1 MRGMLAYFVRHRT
14 AANLI
19 LVIMIALGLAAAT
32 QLRAQFFPDVVVE
45 NVRVS
50 VAWDGAGPDD
60 MDRGVVSVLEPAVAA
75 VEGVEGTL
83 STSREGSASIRID
96 FEPGWDMARAAGD
109 VETAVGQVL
118 NSLPDGA
125 DDPVITR
132 GAWRDRVTEVV
143 ISGPVG
149 VEQLSS
155 YGDEFLARLF
165 REGVTRTSMSGV
177 EGRSILVTATEASLI
192 RHDVTL
198 RQIANAI
205 GAGAETRPAGDVGSG
220 ARLRTGVEKRTAE
233 EIAAIVVR
241 SDAQG
246 RTLTVGEVAEVRE
259 EGITRNRAYFR
270 GDFPAVQINVDRS
283 AAGDAIGIQ
292 NTVEQI
298 ATEMEATL
306 PEGVT
311 IELIR
316 TRAEAISDRLNIL
329 LSNGLMGLALVVG
342 LLFLFL
348 SARTAFWVA
357 AGIPVAMLA
366 TLALMFAFGLTL
378 NMISLFALLICLGI
392 VVDDAIVVGEH
403 ADYRHREL
411 GESPVLAATNAAER
425 MSLPVVSATITTV
438 IAFAGLAVIS
448 GRFGQLI
455 ADIPFTVSV
464 VLLASLIECF
474 LILPAH
480 MRHALEAQERAA
492 RGHVLSL
499 FAGLALIPVAIGLA
513 VAGLAGLQPRFEG
526 DWALIGEAWEVF
538 PMLTVGYAFPGWS
551 LPLGA
556 TLVSALGLLV
566 LVILS
571 GRVRATL
578 AGPWYDAPSRVVN
591 RGFEALRR
599 RVFRPFIALVIRAR
613 YPVLA
618 LSFVALAGA
627 ISLFQQGDVTWRFF
641 NNPEENSVSGNI
653 AMLPGTPREE
663 TRAMVRELDRAT
675 NAVGARFA
683 QETGVNPIVFVMTQV
698 GGTTGRG
705 LSGADQKEPD
715 ELGSITIELLDAD
728 LRPMSSRD
736 VVSAIQD
743 EVRRAP
749 NLETFSFRRWGGGPG
764 GDNLDVKFYGSDI
777 GTLKAASQALISRM
791 GQFGEVSGL
800 EDTLPYDKSE
810 LALELTPRGAA
821 LGFTIDG
828 VGTTLRDRLA
838 GIEAARF
845 PEGTRNATVTV
856 RLDPTELT
864 ADFLDKTHVTGPDGA
879 FVRLSEVVSVRE
891 SLGFASIRRED
902 GLRVVTVT
910 GEISEDDPAR
920 ADEISTLMR
929 SEILPDI
936 ASRYGVEYVEGGL
949 AQQERDFLS
958 EAMIGF
964 ALCLLGIYLT
974 LAWIFSSWLR
984 PIVVMAIIPF
994 GLVGTIWGHYIWD
1007 VPLSMFTVVGLIGMT
1022 GIIINDSIVL
1032 ITRMDER
1039 AKGRAIVPAVID
1051 AVSDRLRAVL
1061 LTTLTT
1067 VLGLA
1072 PLLYE
1077 TSQQAQF
1084 LKPTVITLVY
1094 GLGFGMVLV
1103 LVIVPSLVIVQRD
1116 VGLALRGLRRMGR
1129 GTHVPARARWIM
1141 GLTGVGMVAV
1151 IAATVGAYGL
1161 TGAMPFGFGLP
1172 GAMGALVAMGL
1183 GLIGVFTLAVL
1194 MGWISSRSVRR
1205 RAPA

>member
-1 MRGMLAYFVRHRT
+1 MGGILAYFVRHRT
-14 AANLI
+14 AANLV

-50 VAWDGAGPDD
+50 VSWDGAGPED
-60 MDRGVVSVLEPAVAA
+60 MDRGVISVLEPAVAA
-75 VEGVEGTL
+75 VEGVESTL
-83 STSREGSASIRID
+83 STSREGQATVRID

-109 VETAVGQVL
+109 IETSVGQVL
-118 NSLPDGA
+118 NNLPDGA

-177 EGRSILVTATEASLI
+177 EGRSILVTASEASLI
-192 RHDVTL
+192 RNDVTL
-198 RQIANAI
+198 REIANAI
-205 GAGAETRPAGDVGSG
+205 GSGAETRPAGDVGNG

-233 EIAAIVVR
+233 EIAAIIVR
-241 SDAQG
+241 SDTEG
-246 RTLTVGEVAEVRE
+246 RTLTVADVAQVEE

-270 GDFPAVQINVDRS
+270 GDNPAIQINVDRS

-292 NTVEQI
+292 ETVEQV
-298 ATEMEATL
+298 AADMEATL
-306 PEGVT
+306 PDGVT
-311 IELIR
+311 VELIR

-329 LSNGLMGLALVVG
+329 LSNGLMGLALVVI

-366 TLALMFAFGLTL
+366 TLAFMFAFGLTL

-411 GESPVLAATNAAER
+411 GETPTEAATQAARR
-425 MSLPVVSATITTV
+425 MSMPVVSATITTV
-438 IAFAGLAVIS
+438 IAFSALTVIS

-455 ADIPFTVSV
+455 SDIPFTVSV

-480 MRHALEAQERAA
+480 MRHALEGQEKAA

-499 FAGLALIPVAIGLA
+499 FAALALLPITAGLF
-513 VAGLAGLQPRFEG
+513 VAGLLGLQPALSG
-526 DWALIGEAWEVF
+526 DWAFVGEGWELL
-538 PMLTVGYAFPGWS
+538 PMLSIGYTFPGMTA
-551 LPLGA
+551 PLIA
-556 TLVSALGLLV
+556 TLAVALGLL
-566 LVILS
+566 
-571 GRVRATL
+571 ATVWMSPRTRTAL

-591 RGFEALRR
+591 RYFERIRERL
-599 RVFRPFIALVIRAR
+599 FRPFIKLVIRAR

-618 LSFVALAGA
+618 LCFLALAGVA
-627 ISLFQQGDVTWRFF
+627 SLFQSGDVTWRFF
-641 NNPEENSVSGNI
+641 NNPEQSSVSGNI
-653 AMLPGTPREE
+653 AMLPGATRED

-675 NAVGARFA
+675 NAVGARFEE
-683 QETGVNPIVFVMTQV
+683 ETGVNPIVFVMTQV

-705 LSGADQKEPD
+705 LTGQDTKEPD
-715 ELGSITIELLDAD
+715 QLGSITIELMDAD
-728 LRPMSSRD
+728 ARPMSSRE
-736 VVSAIQD
+736 VVAAIQD
-743 EVRRAP
+743 EVQRAP
-749 NLETFSFRRWGGGPG
+749 KLEVFSFRNWASGPG

-777 GTLKAASQALISRM
+777 STLKAASEALVTRM
-791 GQFGEVSGL
+791 GQFAEVSGL
-800 EDTLPYDKSE
+800 EDTLPYDKAE

-821 LGFTIDG
+821 LGFTIDA
-828 VGTTLRDRLA
+828 VGSALRDRLA

-845 PEGTRNATVTV
+845 PEGTRSATVTV
-856 RLDPTELT
+856 RLDPDELT
-864 ADFLDKTHVTGPDGA
+864 ADFLEKTHVTGPDGA
-879 FVRLSEVVSVRE
+879 FVRLSEVVSVSE

-910 GEISEDDPAR
+910 GEISEDDAAR
-920 ADEISTLMR
+920 ADEIVTLMR
-929 SEILPDI
+929 DDILPSI
-936 ASRYGVEYVEGGL
+936 ASRFGVEYVEGGL
-949 AQQERDFLS
+949 AQQERDFLG
-958 EAMIGF
+958 EAAIGF

-1039 AKGRAIVPAVID
+1039 AEGRAIVPAVVD
-1051 AVSDRLRAVL
+1051 AVADRLRAVL

-1077 TSQQAQF
+1077 SSQQAQF
-1084 LKPTVITLVY
+1084 LMPTVITLVY

-1103 LVIVPSLVIVQRD
+1103 LLIVPSLVIVQRD

-1129 GTHVPARARWIM
+1129 VRGTAQWIM
-1141 GLTGVGMVAV
+1141 GGAAIGMIGVLAVTIRSFAGSDADPMRALGMM
-1151 IAATVGAYGL
+1151 AA
-1161 TGAMPFGFGLP
+1161 
-1172 GAMGALVAMGL
+1172 
-1183 GLIGVFTLAVL
+1183 GLITVFAVAIVV
-1194 MGWISSRSVRR
+1194 GWISSRF
-1205 RAPA
+1205 AQKPASG